1 YLHYYTTTHKIFRCN
16 PIFQQQT
23 HLNQFRTQRLKRDQ
37 LYQWN
42 TYVYQAIP
50 QQTTEQQLLSVHLVV
65 LLN

>member
-1 YLHYYTTTHKIFRCN
+1 M
-16 PIFQQQT
+16 
-23 HLNQFRTQRLKRDQ
+23 RTQRLKRDQ

-50 QQTTEQQLLSVHLVV
+50 QQTSEQQLLSVHLVV